1 MSKPFKREAG
11 SRTIPDWKVGAG
23 TKSFTDVIYEVAE
36 GMAKI
41 TINPAITHGVGHL
54 VGSLEPGKL
63 ADIVLWPVGYF
74 GAKPKMVIKGGMV
87 NWALMGDPNA
97 SIPTAEPQYYR
108 PMFNGLVNPSLAR
121 TNITFMSSAGLANG
135 VPQRLGLRRRV
146 EAVRNT
152 RTVNK
157 RQMVRNARTPKIEVD
172 PNTYQVRVDGV
183 LATVPPAER
192 LSLAQLYFL
201 V

>member
-1 MSKPFKREAG
+1 MKQQRGTLSEPGLSDGARHDNGRIKRY
-11 SRTIPDWKVGAG
+11 I
-23 TKSFTDVIYEVAE
+23 
-36 GMAKI
+36 AKY
-41 TINPAITHGVGHL
+41 TINPALAHGIAHE
-54 VGSLEPGKL
+54 VGSVEVGKW
-63 ADIVLWPVGYF
+63 ADLVFWKPAFFGVKPSLVL
-74 GAKPKMVIKGGMV
+74 KGGFI
-87 NWALMGDPNA
+87 ASAAMGDPNA

-152 RTVNK
+152 RTVTK